1 MVLFGVIGYLM
12 RKYRYDTPPLVLAL
26 VLGPMMEAALRRSL
40 LLSEGNPAIF
50 IQRPIS
56 AALMLISL
64 FLLASAV
71 LPGLIKKRKKIAL
84 NVEE

>member
-1 MVLFGVIGYLM
+1 MLIFGIVGYLM
-12 RKYRYDTPPLVLAL
+12 RKFRYEAP
-26 VLGPMMEAALRRSL
+26 LGPCFGPGADDGRGLARTPL
-40 LLSEGNPAIF
+40 LMSAGSPVIF
-50 IQRPIS
+50 FQRPIS